1 MPKKLTQEEFIAR
14 AKQVHGDKYDYSKVE
29 YVNSDT
35 KVTIICPIHG
45 VFKQT
50 PYLHYKVG
58 CGCPSCGIN
67 TTAQKRAIGTKK
79 FIEKALIVH
88 GNKYG
93 YSKVD
98 YKTKK
103 DKVCITCPIHGD
115 FWQEPYNHLHG
126 SGCPICGI
134 QATAN
139 KNRKDTESFIARSRQ
154 VHGNRYV
161 YDKTIYVSNHKK
173 VIITCREHGD
183 FLQEPS
189 NHINGA
195 GCPMCKGELITK
207 RQTKTIDDF
216 IKEANDVHGVGTY
229 DYKLVK
235 YTGGHAKVDIICPKH
250 GIFSQMAYSHLQGVG
265 CPHCCCSKGENKTS
279 IFLDACNVDYIRQYK
294 ITPNDLFCETK
305 SFFVDF
311 YIPKYNCF
319 IEFNGMQHYTPIRHF
334 GGERKFK
341 KQQERDLALRQYCER
356 HKIKLI
362 EISYLDYDNI
372 ETILSKE
379 LKIHKKKP

>member
-115 FWQEPYNHLHG
+115 FWQEPYSHLHG
-126 SGCPICGI
+126 S
-134 QATAN
+134 
-139 KNRKDTESFIARSRQ
+139 
-154 VHGNRYV
+154 
-161 YDKTIYVSNHKK
+161 
-173 VIITCREHGD
+173 
-183 FLQEPS
+183 
-189 NHINGA
+189 
-195 GCPMCKGELITK
+195 GCPMCKGELLTK
-207 RQTKTIDDF
+207 RQTKTTDDF

-235 YTGGHAKVDIICPKH
+235 YTDGHAKVDIICPKH

-265 CPHCCCSKGENKTS
+265 CPHCCCSKGENKIS

-294 ITPNDLFCETK
+294 ITTNDLFCETK

-341 KQQERDLALRQYCER
+341 KQQERDLVLRQYCER